1 MDRNIIKYIIYLIS
15 ILSFCFITY
24 LIVQMLPIIVQTGWQ
39 GVVFLLSSL
48 LLFIAE
54 LVILVS
60 KGPLRELYSYNLF
73 IIVLAMYL
81 SLIYYRIYNIS
92 PTSDS
97 LYYNIDIRFC
107 KYNYLI
113 VAIAFL
119 MTIFHLFFLRKDKKL

>member
-54 LVILVS
+54 LVRLVS